1 MRKNNVSILYYK
13 NKIPLCNKRMLNEY
27 IKNNNKKN
35 YLNFNNTLFVLI
47 MIFIVVCIVILY
59 RNKKAMIN

>member
-1 MRKNNVSILYYK
+1 MSKNTVSILYYK

-27 IKNNNKKN
+27 IKNNNKKD
-35 YLNFNNTLFVLI
+35 YLNFNNILIALILIFVI
-47 MIFIVVCIVILY
+47 VCIGILY

>member
-47 MIFIVVCIVILY
+47 D
-59 RNKKAMIN
+59 